1 MIILVIKKS
10 LGGMIMFDMTSIG
23 KRISVARK
31 SNNMTQMEF
40 ADKLNVSFQAVSNWE
55 RGISM
60 PDIAKLPDIA
70 SLLGLSIDELL
81 GRDSNAI
88 NAIVSNNWDE
98 YSNEQNITGEE
109 VVDIISILKPQQAD
123 DFFKKNEELLNI
135 REIEQTLP
143 FLGTDIC
150 NKLFLKY
157 INQNAFEQAERVA
170 PFVTVELINQTMPKK
185 IDEGYRVGNLIAFM
199 DCGIRDSMILKIFE
213 AKDIQALDD
222 YLPFASK
229 SFIEKIALIEYEK
242 NKLRYFEHIAPF
254 MEKELLSDMAKNA
267 IEKYGIVAISHLVQF
282 IDKDVLKNFVNE
294 NYL

>member
-1 MIILVIKKS
+1 MIILVIKKF

-213 AKDIQALDD
+213 AKGIQALDD